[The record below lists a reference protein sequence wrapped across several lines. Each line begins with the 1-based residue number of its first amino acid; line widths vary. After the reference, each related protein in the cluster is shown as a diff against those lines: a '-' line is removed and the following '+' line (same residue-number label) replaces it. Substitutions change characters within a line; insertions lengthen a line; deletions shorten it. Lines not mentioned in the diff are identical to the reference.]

1 MTLLLCNREVFE
13 SWPEEVQKAVVRA
26 AKTATAHQ
34 RQLAR
39 EQDEAVLSKLSS
51 DENEVIVLE
60 PEERNAFEKK
70 VAPLLESYR
79 AKFGPDLFT
88 LLGL

>member
-1 MTLLLCNREVFE
+1 M
-13 SWPEEVQKAVVRA
+13 VRA
-26 AKTATAHQ
+26 AKGATAHQ
-34 RQLAR
+34 RQLAC
-39 EQDEAVLSKLSS
+39 EQDEAVLSKLNS

-60 PEERNAFEKK
+60 PEERNAFENK